1 MSKILILMSFD
12 FNYNPNNNIIT
23 VSNEQSGIIADIR
36 QGEVMVIQLRNTQ
49 QILNYEEILDYIK
62 TFKS

>member
-1 MSKILILMSFD
+1 MSFD

>member
-1 MSKILILMSFD
+1 MSFD

-62 TFKS
+62 R

>member
-62 TFKS
+62 T